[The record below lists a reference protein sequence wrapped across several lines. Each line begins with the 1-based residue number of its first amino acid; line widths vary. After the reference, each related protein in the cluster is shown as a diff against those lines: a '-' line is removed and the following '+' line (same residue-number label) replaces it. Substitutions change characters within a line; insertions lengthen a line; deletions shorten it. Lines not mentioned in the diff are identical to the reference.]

1 MPSPHRRVGLV
12 VDDLV
17 GGILDLFRERA
28 EPAVPAAKIA
38 RRAVVKG
45 ALVEAT
51 LKVARSD
58 APQRERAA
66 ELVAGLAA
74 LVPGL
79 PLPGLVKDEL
89 LESLSRSDTAPSRA
103 ERRRRQLALVRS
115 AGKPEDDSQT
125 AQDLAETFD
134 AFERLPAR

>member
-17 GGILDLFRERA
+17 GGILDRFRERA
-28 EPAVPAAKIA
+28 DPALPEAKIA
-38 RRAVVKG
+38 RMAVVAG

-51 LKVARSD
+51 LKVAQSD
-58 APQRERAA
+58 TPDRERAA
-66 ELVAGLAA
+66 ELVAGLTA
-74 LVPGL
+74 LVPDL

-89 LESLSRSDTAPSRA
+89 LELLNRSDTGPSRA
-103 ERRRRQLALVRS
+103 ERRRRQLALLPGVK
-115 AGKPEDDSQT
+115 KPEDDSQT

-134 AFERLPAR
+134 AFGRLPAR